1 LVALLM
7 IGVSG
12 TDTFRWYNTQTVIA
26 ILGLALLPTAV
37 GHSLYNYS
45 LGSVKAVTANLF
57 PLLEPIVAS
66 MFAVSLFGEVPNTVQ
81 IAGYILILTAVTIV
95 ATTNLK

>member
-1 LVALLM
+1 VL
-7 IGVSG
+7 GEH
-12 TDTFRWYNTQTVIA
+12 TFRLYDAQNVAA

-57 PLLEPIVAS
+57 PLMEPVLAS
-66 MFAVSLFGEVPNTVQ
+66 ILAIPLFGEVPNPIQV
-81 IAGYILILTAVTIV
+81 AGYALILLAVGIV
-95 ATTNLK
+95 ATSLR